1 MSNLKRL
8 QREYQEMQMDP
19 PSNCSAGLVGESLYD
34 WEATIIGPKDTPY
47 EGGIFVVSVHI
58 PCDYP
63 FKPPLCRFK
72 TKIYHPNINQTGQIC
87 LDILKTQWAPSLTI
101 SKVLLSLLI
110 LLDHPNPDD
119 PLMPDVARMMKEN
132 IEEYKRTARNW
143 TLMYAS

>member
-1 MSNLKRL
+1 
-8 QREYQEMQMDP
+8 MDP